1 MRKLAALLIVLAVSV
16 LGTGEAFGA
25 AKGTDRP
32 FKGSGSGSGIATV
45 VGGEIRFTIDGT
57 GHFSHLGKS
66 TFHVDGVC
74 TNADCTTFSF
84 TVTIVA
90 ANGDTLTGSS
100 TSTGTATTFT
110 NLETYTGGTGRF
122 AGASGTSTSTGTIVP
137 DPSNPLAF
145 TITFTSRG
153 TISY

>member
-32 FKGSGSGSGIATV
+32 SKGSGSGSGTATV
-45 VGGEIRFTIDGT
+45 VGGEIRFTIGGT
-57 GHFSHLGKS
+57 LRLSHLGKS

-74 TNADCTTFSF
+74 TNADCSTSNF
-84 TVTIVA
+84 TNTVVA
-90 ANGDTLTGSS
+90 ANGDTLISS
-100 TSTGTATTFT
+100 GTTTAPAFDFT
-110 NLETYTGGTGRF
+110 NQDTITGGTGRF